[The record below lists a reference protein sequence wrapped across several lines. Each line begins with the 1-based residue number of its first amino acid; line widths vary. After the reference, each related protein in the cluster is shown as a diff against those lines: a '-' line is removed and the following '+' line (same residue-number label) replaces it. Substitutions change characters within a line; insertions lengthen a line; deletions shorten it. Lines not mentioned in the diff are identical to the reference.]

1 VTEED
6 RRKKKME
13 RRNRIIKLQDV
24 MNSIVEIVD
33 NEEKEKK

>member
-1 VTEED
+1 
-6 RRKKKME
+6 ME